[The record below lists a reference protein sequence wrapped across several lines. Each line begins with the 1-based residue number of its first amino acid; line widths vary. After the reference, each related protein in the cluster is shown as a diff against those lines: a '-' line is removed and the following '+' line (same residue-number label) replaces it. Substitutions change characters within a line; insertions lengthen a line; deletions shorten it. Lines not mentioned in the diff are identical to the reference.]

1 MNAVK
6 YLSNYVKN
14 IEPFFIDFFNKERK
28 IASKV
33 DPLAVEVIDTLE
45 DFIKGGKKVRGAL
58 TVLGYQSVGG
68 IDLDR
73 IYPISMAIELM
84 HSSLLI
90 HDDFI
95 DKDLFRRGKPTVHSI
110 YSKKYSPHH
119 GASISLIIGD
129 VGIFLS
135 NKLFAE
141 SGFNNKVITKA
152 LSIYEKLLV
161 NTGYGEIMDIAFD
174 FKEDITW
181 EDIMKVRIYKTAHYT
196 FALPLSVG
204 AILGGANE
212 SILDAVMEYSEPVG
226 IAFQIRDD
234 ILGIFGDS
242 NLTGKSNNSDILEGK
257 MTLLYSKALENG
269 SGVQKK
275 FLRKWYGN
283 KNISQEEIKKI
294 KKIIMNTKSLESS
307 QTFALNLVK
316 KGKLNTKKITGVKSY
331 KEVLDTLADYIVSR
345 DK

>member
-6 YLSNYVKN
+6 YLSDYVTN
-14 IEPFFIDFFNKERK
+14 VEPFFVDFFKRERK
-28 IASKV
+28 IASII
-33 DPLAVEVIDTLE
+33 DPLAVEVINTLE

-58 TVLGYQSVGG
+58 TMLGYQCVGG
-68 IDLDR
+68 KDLDR
-73 IYPISMAIELM
+73 IYPISMAVELM

-95 DKDLFRRGKPTVHSI
+95 DNDLFRRGKPTVHSI
-110 YSKKYSPHH
+110 YSKKYSSHH

-129 VGIFLS
+129 LGIFLS

-141 SGFNNKVITKA
+141 SGFNQALVTKA
-152 LSIYEKLLV
+152 LLIYEKLLV

-174 FKEDITW
+174 FKKDITW

-196 FALPLSVG
+196 FALPLTVG
-204 AILGGANE
+204 AVLGGANE

-226 IAFQIRDD
+226 IAYQIRDD

-242 NLTGKSNNSDILEGK
+242 SLTGKSNNSDILEGK

-269 SGVQKK
+269 SSAQNN
-275 FLRKWYGN
+275 FIRKWYGN
-283 KNISQEEIKKI
+283 KNIGQAEIDKI
-294 KKIIMNTKSLESS
+294 KKIIISTKSLEEC
-307 QTFALNLVK
+307 QKFAQDLVK
-316 KGKLNTKKITGVKSY
+316 KGKLRINKITGVKSY
-331 KEVLDTLADYIVSR
+331 KEVYDTLADYIISR
-345 DK
+345 ER